1 MLNGTEAR
9 ALIDR
14 QEDTDM
20 LNMSE
25 TIRKRRR
32 ELGMTQEQLAQRL
45 GVSGPAVSK
54 WEQGASYPDVTL
66 LPALARALHTDMNA
80 LTGFVRAPDQAQ
92 IAQMLARVNETAKA
106 EGIEAGM
113 ALARD
118 LLAEYPDCGALLF
131 GLAAT
136 LDGRMIMAGMTGEER
151 APYAAETNDWYTRAA
166 DSDDPEARL
175 AASHLLA
182 AAALNRGNPGAAEEM
197 LSRLPEEREGPAASR
212 WPLDLRLMLAKGE
225 RQEALRFLQSKLLM
239 RAADMQ
245 QMLLSLVQLAAE
257 AGDTGRAQALADT
270 TQAFVQLLHM
280 HPYTG
285 HAAQLLP
292 ALARQDAAEALR
304 QLRALLGALEA
315 PWAPEESPL
324 YDQSGVKKSEHVGR
338 DMLAGMV
345 RELEEDETYAFLRA
359 EPGFTALLAAYRGAS
374 DPRG

>member
-1 MLNGTEAR
+1 MLNGTGAR

-66 LPALARALHTDMNA
+66 LPALARALRTDMNA

-92 IAQMLARVNETAKA
+92 IAQMLARVNEAAKA
-106 EGIEAGM
+106 EGIGAGM
-113 ALARD
+113 ALARAM
-118 LLAEYPDCGALLF
+118 LTEYPDCGALLF

-136 LDGRMIMAGMTGEER
+136 LDGRMVMAGTTGEER
-151 APYAAETNDWYTRAA
+151 APYAAETSGWYIRAA

-175 AASHLLA
+175 AALRLLA
-182 AAALNRGNPGAAEEM
+182 SSALNRGETDAAQEM

-225 RQEALRFLQSKLLM
+225 RREALRFLQSKLLM

-245 QMLLSLVQLAAE
+245 QMLLSLVQLAVDE
-257 AGDTGRAQALADT
+257 GDIGRAQALADT
-270 TQAFVQLLHM
+270 TQGFVQLMQL

-292 ALARQDAAEALR
+292 ALARQDAAEALK

-324 YDQSGVKKSEHVGR
+324 YDQSGVKKSGHVGR

-345 RELEEDETYAFLRA
+345 RELEEDEAYAFLRA
-359 EPGFTALLAAYRGAS
+359 EPDFTALLAAYRGAS
-374 DPRG
+374 GPRG